1 MTGQEMTEQ
10 EDTENEISVY
20 DDPLI
25 KALHHVD
32 DGCCHLEPYLWD
44 LNFRRFIHDGV
55 YTPRPKPRRVTGPRL
70 IPITKKRKTRKARKV
85 NHEY

>member
-1 MTGQEMTEQ
+1 MTEQ

-25 KALHHVD
+25 KALHRVD

-44 LNFRRFIHDGV
+44 LNSRRSLHDGV
-55 YTPRPKPRRVTGPRL
+55 YTPRPKPKRVTEPRL
-70 IPITKKRKTRKARKV
+70 IPITKKRKTRKVRKV
-85 NHEY
+85 NDDE